1 MHTKEQLV
9 TKKILNWYDLNK
21 RSLPWRKNVSFKKK
35 QYYTLVSEFM
45 LQQTQVATVI
55 PYFKRF
61 IKFIPNFNSL
71 ARVKNKKL
79 IKLWEG
85 LGYYSRA
92 RNLKKTAEVIIKNFK
107 GNLPNNFDDLIRLPG
122 VGDYTASAILSIVFN
137 KPYIPLD
144 GNIERVLKRYL
155 YLKKDKETQK
165 NNLIKKKKIFGKSL
179 RSSDYAQALMELGA
193 LICKPRNPLCN
204 ECPISKKCKSYKK
217 NDFDLTKSKNKNIE
231 KYFILKVYKKKQNYL
246 LIKNT
251 KFNFLKNL
259 SIFPMDEL
267 PNPKNFSEN
276 LNFKMSNMNMN
287 IKIQYSKFNPKFS
300 SSHWI
305 DRKKLDSYM
314 LPSFTKKVVKYLE
327 KN

>member
-1 MHTKEQLV
+1 MKDQFV
-9 TKKILNWYDLNK
+9 TKKILNWYDYNK
-21 RSLPWRKNVSFKKK
+21 RSLPWRKNVSLQKR

-55 PYFKRF
+55 PYFERF
-61 IKFIPNFNSL
+61 IKNIPDLKSL
-71 ARVKNKKL
+71 SKVQNQKL

-92 RNLKKTAEVIIKNFK
+92 RNLKKTAKGIIKNYNGK
-107 GNLPNNFDDLIRLPG
+107 LPKNFEDLLSLPG
-122 VGDYTASAILSIVFN
+122 IGNYTASAILSIAFN

-155 YLKKDKETQK
+155 HLKKEKD
-165 NNLIKKKKIFGKSL
+165 IKKENLNKKKAVFGTSS

-193 LICKPRNPLCN
+193 LICKPINPLCN
-204 ECPISKKCKSYKK
+204 KCPISKKCVSLQKR
-217 NDFDLTKSKNKNIE
+217 DFDIVKNNKKKKE
-231 KYFILKVYKKKQNYL
+231 KYFILKVFKKDRRYL

-259 SIFPMDEL
+259 TIFPMEEL
-267 PNPKNFSEN
+267 TKPKNFNEN

-287 IKIQYSKFNPKFS
+287 IKIEYLKKNENFQS
-300 SSHWI
+300 SYWV
-305 DRKKLDSYM
+305 DEKKINNYM
-314 LPSFTKKVVKYLE
+314 LPSFTKKIVKYLE

>member
-1 MHTKEQLV
+1 MKDQTI
-9 TKKILNWYDLNK
+9 TKKILKWYDLNK
-21 RSLPWRKNVSFKKK
+21 RPLPWRKSVSLQKK

-55 PYFKRF
+55 PYFNRF
-61 IKFIPNFNSL
+61 VKDVPNLKAL
-71 ARVKNKKL
+71 AKVQNKKL

-92 RNLKKTAEVIIKNFK
+92 RNLKKTAQVVIKKFNGK
-107 GNLPNNFDDLIRLPG
+107 LSDNYEGLILLPG
-122 VGDYTASAILSIVFN
+122 IGNYTASAILSIAFN

-155 YLKKDKETQK
+155 YLKKEKDIQKDK
-165 NNLIKKKKIFGKSL
+165 LIKKKSIFGISS

-193 LICKPRNPLCN
+193 LICKPTNPLCN
-204 ECPISKKCKSYKK
+204 QCPISKKCKSFQMKDFNLTKNIKK
-217 NDFDLTKSKNKNIE
+217 NVD
-231 KYFILKVYKKKQNYL
+231 KYFLLKVYKKDQKYL

-259 SIFPMDEL
+259 TIFPMEEL
-267 PNPKNFSEN
+267 SKPKNFNKN

-287 IKIQYSKFNPKFS
+287 IKIKYLKNNQKFPS
-300 SSHWI
+300 SYWV
-305 DRKKLDSYM
+305 DEKKMDNYM
-314 LPSFTKKVVKYLE
+314 LPTFTKKVVRFLE